1 MREEAPRRAHSSEKL
16 PADHYESADFN
27 SENRSVGQKR
37 LNYRVFEGDKQI
49 LDYHKLAGFESDSNE
64 EQRPR
69 QLQGST
75 TMQKRPR
82 LGKLPRSIRREKH
95 LNAKKH

>member
-1 MREEAPRRAHSSEKL
+1 MRKEAPRRTHSSEQL

-37 LNYRVFEGDKQI
+37 LNKQI
-49 LDYHKLAGFESDSNE
+49 LDYYKLAGFESDSDE
-64 EQRPR
+64 EQRPQ

-75 TMQKRPR
+75 TMQKRPH
-82 LGKLPRSIRREKH
+82 LGKLTRSIRREKH

>member
-1 MREEAPRRAHSSEKL
+1 MREEAPRRAHSSEKS

-37 LNYRVFEGDKQI
+37 LNKQI

-95 LNAKKH
+95 LNAKKHQGFMSD

>member
-1 MREEAPRRAHSSEKL
+1 MREEAPRRTRTGEKL
-16 PADHYESADFN
+16 PADHYGSADFN

-37 LNYRVFEGDKQI
+37 LNKQI
-49 LDYHKLAGFESDSNE
+49 LDYHKLAGFESDSDE
-64 EQRPR
+64 EQRPQ
-69 QLQGST
+69 QLQSPT

-95 LNAKKH
+95 LDAEKQEGFMSD